1 MYSNGYFF
9 QNTANPA
16 VMPAEDSIGVV
27 QGLIVEL
34 EVYASGFPT
43 PTSSHITWYYDNDEI
58 SDTDTGVAFQ
68 DSKRRLILS
77 NVQPQQAGM
86 YECDVVISVSPFL
99 GASTSIQLNV
109 YGEFI
114 HKNYYDKQILFT
126 RIILDIVNGP

>member
-1 MYSNGYFF
+1 
-9 QNTANPA
+9 
-16 VMPAEDSIGVV
+16 MPADDSVSVV
-27 QGLIVEL
+27 QGLTVEL

-43 PTSSHITWYYDNDEI
+43 PTSSHITWYYPNGNEI
-58 SDTDTGVAFQ
+58 LDTAGVAFQ

-77 NVQPQQAGM
+77 NVQPQQTGM
-86 YECDVVISVSPFL
+86 YECDVIISAFPFL